1 MNTLIVA
8 PHIDDELIGCY
19 SVLTKKQP
27 GQKVFVLFLNELTPE
42 RQEEAAI
49 AGHALGFTPCY
60 NEPPCELF
68 FDQIY
73 VPSIRDWHAAH
84 KEVNRTWRGS
94 ATHFYSVDMQH
105 GIYLGAEDSAKK
117 KALLD
122 TFYPSQKQLWETNAK
137 YWLFED
143 IQERDFNV
151 YEEHKVAEDVTV
163 TCSSRD
169 WYERIN
175 TLEIRAKFRSV
186 QKHADLYSM
195 LLELCRD
202 KVVLKCRSTTYTI
215 D

>member
-1 MNTLIVA
+1 MVRASCI
-8 PHIDDELIGCY
+8 
-19 SVLTKKQP
+19 
-27 GQKVFVLFLNELTPE
+27 F
-42 RQEEAAI
+42 
-49 AGHALGFTPCY
+49 
-60 NEPPCELF
+60 LF
-68 FDQIY
+68 FLTLLAAPDQLHSH
-73 VPSIRDWHAAH
+73 SI
-84 KEVNRTWRGS
+84 KLKGT
-94 ATHFYSVDMQH
+94 
-105 GIYLGAEDSAKK
+105 AK
-117 KALLD
+117 AG
-122 TFYPSQKQLWETNAK
+122 
-137 YWLFED
+137 
-143 IQERDFNV
+143 DFNV